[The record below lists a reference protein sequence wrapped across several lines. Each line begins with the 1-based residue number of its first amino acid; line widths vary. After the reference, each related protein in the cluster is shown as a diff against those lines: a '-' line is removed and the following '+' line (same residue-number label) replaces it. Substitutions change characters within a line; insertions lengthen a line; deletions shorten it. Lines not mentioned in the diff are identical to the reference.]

1 MRHYIALIHKEPK
14 SDFGVSFPD
23 LPGCITAG
31 STLDEAMAMASEAL
45 ALHLEGL
52 TEEGQ
57 PIPEPSTMD
66 EIMRNPEN
74 RDGIAVLV
82 SAPESRSATVR
93 VNITLPENVLREVD
107 QLAER
112 EGYTRSGFLAKKAR
126 EAVSDFRVNAAARF
140 VLHYPTVTAWRYN
153 ERWKLTLAHRG
164 TADDKQ
170 LRRLTGLA
178 EKVLREE
185 RNRHPT
191 IKPAWLD
198 KAGQLVSSS

>member
-52 TEEGQ
+52 AEEGQ
-57 PIPEPSTMD
+57 PIPEPSTIED
-66 EIMRNPEN
+66 VMRDPEN
-74 RDGIAVLV
+74 GDGIAVLV
-82 SAPESRSATVR
+82 SAPERRSKTVR
-93 VNITLPENVLREVD
+93 VNITLPEDVLREVD

-126 EAVSDFRVNAAARF
+126 EAVGDFAVNTAAQF
-140 VLHYPTVTAWRYN
+140 VLHYPTVTAWRYDK
-153 ERWKLTLAHRG
+153 RWKLTLAHRG
-164 TADDKQ
+164 AVDDKR
-170 LRRLTGLA
+170 LRRLTTMA

-185 RNRHPT
+185 RNRHPMV
-191 IKPAWLD
+191 KGG
-198 KAGQLVSSS
+198 AGWR